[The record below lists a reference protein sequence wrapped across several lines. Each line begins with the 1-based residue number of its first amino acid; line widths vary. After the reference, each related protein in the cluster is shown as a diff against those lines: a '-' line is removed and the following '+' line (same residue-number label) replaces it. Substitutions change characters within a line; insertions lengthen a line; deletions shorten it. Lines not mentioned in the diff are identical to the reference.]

1 MEVYARTFE
10 ASTENP
16 TVSSLAPYVLY
27 ETLGPTLPQGLRDA
41 AALWGLAH
49 RCAMTY
55 PAAVRQAGHAD
66 GNALFEAILNSPS
79 GVVFTRDEY
88 GEDFA
93 RIIHP
98 DRRIALELP
107 DMLGELR
114 AIDAGPAI
122 HTTEQFPIVLSVGE
136 RRSFTANDIFRDPSW
151 RKQDTDGRL
160 RISADD
166 AARIGL
172 ADGAAAVISTARGSA
187 RAVVEISDSMQ
198 DGHASLPNG
207 FGLESTGVDGERI
220 VTRVAPNSLT
230 SSAWRDEFAGTP
242 WHKHVPAR
250 IEPAKTAT

>member
-136 RRSFTANDIFRDPSW
+136 RRSFTANDIFRELAQTGHRWAPANKRRRRSPDWPRGRRGGGDQHGPRQRSS
-151 RKQDTDGRL
+151 RRGDKRLDAGRARLTPERL
-160 RISADD
+160 RAREHRCRRRAD
-166 AARIGL
+166 RYSGRTQL
-172 ADGAAAVISTARGSA
+172 AHV
-187 RAVVEISDSMQ
+187 
-198 DGHASLPNG
+198 L
-207 FGLESTGVDGERI
+207 
-220 VTRVAPNSLT
+220 RVA
-230 SSAWRDEFAGTP
+230 R
-242 WHKHVPAR
+242 
-250 IEPAKTAT
+250 